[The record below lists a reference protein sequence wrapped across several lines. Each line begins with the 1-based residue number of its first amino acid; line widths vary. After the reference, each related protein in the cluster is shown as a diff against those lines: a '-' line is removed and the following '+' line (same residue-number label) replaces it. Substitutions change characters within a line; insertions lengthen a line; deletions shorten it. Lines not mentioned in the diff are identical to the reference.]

1 MSGLAAARPFMLH
14 AARLTLERHFQPV
27 FAPVDLAV
35 SAGELWVLTGANG
48 AGKTTLLRLLA
59 GLAAP
64 SSGTLQCSVAV
75 AWVGHRL
82 ALKDDLDV
90 LENLRLAQAFAARPD
105 AHPRAAAER
114 VGLEGSLDQLAGTLS
129 AGQRKRCALARLLL
143 SPAPLWLLDEPYA
156 NLDREGVR
164 LMDQLLAEHVAA
176 GGACVMSTHGDLKP
190 TLTDYREM
198 ALAPGEVDDA
208 W

>member
-1 MSGLAAARPFMLH
+1 MLQ
-14 AARLTLERHFQPV
+14 ASRLTLERHFHPV
-27 FAPVDLAV
+27 FAPVDLV
-35 SAGELWVLTGANG
+35 VGRGDLWVLTGANG
-48 AGKTTLLRLLA
+48 SGKTTLLRLLA
-59 GLAAP
+59 GLVTP
-64 SSGTLQCSVAV
+64 SEGQLARSVAA

-90 LENLRLAQAFAARPD
+90 LENLQLARDFAGRTDADPLDAARK
-105 AHPRAAAER
+105 A
-114 VGLEGSLDQLAGTLS
+114 GLEMALDQPAGTLS

-156 NLDREGVR
+156 NLDRDGVT
-164 LMDQLLAEHVAA
+164 LLDGLLADHVGA

-190 TLTDYREM
+190 AIDGYRE
-198 ALAPGEVDDA
+198 LAILPAPPGDH